1 MNSILVQMFEVDF
14 NIVSH
19 FSLVPRLEA
28 FGSVPSILRMFPGLA
43 FKR

>member
-1 MNSILVQMFEVDF
+1 VNSILVQIFEVDF

-28 FGSVPSILRMFPGLA
+28 FGTVPSILPMFP
-43 FKR
+43 